1 MSNTTYEPVPFV
13 DLKTQYQSIKPEIDS
28 AVLALLD
35 STQFVLGK
43 EVAAFEALFAEYSS
57 TEYAMGTSSGTSAL
71 HLALLAAGVGPG
83 DEVITTPH
91 TFIASVS
98 AIDYCGA
105 TPVFVDIDPVSFTI
119 DPALVEAAI
128 TDRTKAMLPVHLYG
142 QMADMDP
149 LVEIADRHSI
159 TVIEDAAQAHGA
171 EYKGRRAGSI
181 GAAGCFSFYPGKNLG
196 AYGEGGAVTTDDDE
210 IKRLVRMLRDW
221 GAEEK
226 YHHDLKGFNYRLEGM
241 QGAVLKVK
249 MDHIERWT
257 EARRTAAARYDAGL
271 ADVGVDV
278 PVQVADR
285 RHVYHVYAIRTDDRA
300 GLMSYMSEHDVAS
313 GIHYPI
319 PVHLQKA
326 FAELDHGRGD
336 FPLAE
341 SAADEVVS
349 LPMFP
354 EIRPD
359 QQDRVIQVVRDWCA
373 QR

>member
-1 MSNTTYEPVPFV
+1 MTITNHEPVPFV
-13 DLKTQYQSIKPEIDS
+13 DLKAQYHSIKPEIDD

-35 STQFVLGK
+35 STQFVLGAQ
-43 EVAAFEALFAEYSS
+43 VAAFEQLFASYAS
-57 TEYAMGTSSGTSAL
+57 TQHALGTSSGTSAL

-105 TPVFVDIDPVSFTI
+105 TPVFVDIDPQSFTI
-119 DPALVEAAI
+119 DPELVEAAI
-128 TDRTKAMLPVHLYG
+128 TDRTKAMLPIHLYG

-149 LVEIADRHSI
+149 LVEIAARHSI
-159 TVIEDAAQAHGA
+159 KIIEDAAQAHGA

-196 AYGEGGAVTTDDDE
+196 AYGEGGAVTTDDEE
-210 IKRLVRMLRDW
+210 IRRLVSMLRDW

-249 MDHIERWT
+249 MAHIERWT
-257 EARRTAAARYDAGL
+257 EARRAAAARYDAGF
-271 ADVGVDV
+271 ANVDV
-278 PVQVADR
+278 TAPVQLADR

-300 GLMSYMSEHDVAS
+300 GLMKYMADHDVAA

-336 FPLAE
+336 FPHAE
-341 SAADEVVS
+341 SAADQVVS
-349 LPMFP
+349 MPMFP

-359 QQDRVIQVVRDWCA
+359 QQDRVIEVVRSWCA